1 MHGNTKELSVFFAD
15 YYSTKRLLWNAV
27 LIKVIW
33 LSIPKTFILLPQ
45 FTWIRPKAK
54 FFASISLCIPN
65 YFKLI
70 WAIFVEKCARNAHQS
85 IVVRRDSIRIRN
97 IYRVIILIMSIAFS
111 TYFFVL

>member
-1 MHGNTKELSVFFAD
+1 MHDNTKELSVFFAD

-54 FFASISLCIPN
+54 FFASISLGILN

-70 WAIFVEKCARNAHQS
+70 WAIFVKECSRNTHQT
-85 IVVRRDSIRIRN
+85 IVVRRDCVRIGN
-97 IYRVIILIMSIAFS
+97 II
-111 TYFFVL
+111 